1 MSHDTLRVRLLAF
14 LFLIPLAL
22 YAWSAVQAFRVDS
35 TLRDEQFMRDW
46 SASVRNDPDTAGAIP
61 RHLFRPAYG
70 VEGHLHQFAEDA
82 EAIRRDHPWLAL
94 RGWLAAIGKLC
105 ALASALVAAV
115 LLARLEYDGRRS
127 MRSQAYLL
135 GHLAPA
141 WRRLGRLVPL
151 HAGLLVAALAS
162 QLLYE
167 ALWSYSHWHSHGFV
181 ALLFSLPLWL
191 LFLGGLLMLRR
202 LRGELLPLKE
212 PVLHLLGRDLDLA
225 LQMAADVGI
234 EAGEDDLRIAGVL
247 AADVGLQQGQQLAA
261 EDLLEVAVDPR
272 QPLAG
277 LGLAADQG
285 EQADEAFQL
294 VQAIAMFE
302 ETHAARRMAPALLG
316 ADRFEQRA
324 GQLDDEF
331 LAVRRIGQVDRIV
344 RVDQQ
349 QLARRQGVFLPAA
362 APQAV
367 AAQEDLQV
375 EDALQRRRG
384 DPYRRAVADPAQVE
398 AGEGAVVEAGLRPAG
413 GRQAYAVRT
422 DVPVDIAGHRI
433 GVGTFEHPA
442 ALAEQGGIH
451 GQDTQAAIVVVIA
464 ARRQAPGAERPPTL
478 RKPSAGDNPG
488 RQSRAVIE
496 RNPSNGQRKRAA
508 RVSPAGPLARPL
520 QPAAGVSSR
529 GPASRPWVQR

>member
-1 MSHDTLRVRLLAF
+1 
-14 LFLIPLAL
+14 
-22 YAWSAVQAFRVDS
+22 
-35 TLRDEQFMRDW
+35 
-46 SASVRNDPDTAGAIP
+46 
-61 RHLFRPAYG
+61 
-70 VEGHLHQFAEDA
+70 
-82 EAIRRDHPWLAL
+82 
-94 RGWLAAIGKLC
+94 
-105 ALASALVAAV
+105 
-115 LLARLEYDGRRS
+115 
-127 MRSQAYLL
+127 
-135 GHLAPA
+135 
-141 WRRLGRLVPL
+141 
-151 HAGLLVAALAS
+151 
-162 QLLYE
+162 
-167 ALWSYSHWHSHGFV
+167 
-181 ALLFSLPLWL
+181 
-191 LFLGGLLMLRR
+191 
-202 LRGELLPLKE
+202 
-212 PVLHLLGRDLDLA
+212 
-225 LQMAADVGI
+225 
-234 EAGEDDLRIAGVL
+234 
-247 AADVGLQQGQQLAA
+247 
-261 EDLLEVAVDPR
+261 VAVDPR

-302 ETHAARRMAPALLG
+302 EAHAACRMAPALLG

-331 LAVRRIGQVDRIV
+331 LAVRRIGQVDRVV

-375 EDALQRRRG
+375 EDAFQRRRG
-384 DPYRRAVADPAQVE
+384 DPYRRTVADPAQVE

-422 DVPVDIAGHRI
+422 DVPVDVAGHRI